1 MTTVPQIATLTPE
14 LASSSTSARAAA
26 EVTHIALLPNSSQ
39 LAAGY
44 SDGSVRLWDIGSRT
58 CLVTLSGHS
67 GAVTA
72 LQYSSNGALLA
83 SGSADT
89 TLIVWDV
96 VGEAGLCR
104 FKGHKDAVTDLV
116 SSNKDQ
122 SALLWGSASGGRLMQ
137 AVGAIIIAA
146 PPST

>member
-1 MTTVPQIATLTPE
+1 M
-14 LASSSTSARAAA
+14 
-26 EVTHIALLPNSSQ
+26 ALSPNSSQ

-116 SSNKDQ
+116 SMFGAD
-122 SALLWGSASGGRLMQ
+122 SARSGAIPLCCGPGVGCCKGWCYQHHTHLMQ
-137 AVGAIIIAA
+137 LC
-146 PPST
+146 